1 MEFFSGFKW
10 AIPVAFSDAVSLC
23 RFEEG
28 DILYDTP
35 KAYDDEWGKASKH
48 IEYSM
53 QVRYPARVTGGAGA
67 SESGV
72 FTNNWK
78 SEVRVELYKHLEKV
92 GVGQI
97 ETTQGRLYTALW
109 KGDVSILNLDTEE
122 PLIPFAVQQVTRN
135 LTETSDTARGLST
148 KYPVFVMARDLSNP
162 ISREK
167 YSKILSK
174 MRKRLAG
181 EPQLQ
186 RPKSAGL
193 IDWVNIAPTVE
204 IAFFLT
210 NCVSAEELHDL
221 VKEAVYVPAKDA
233 KKDMFRIS
241 AHGIIF

>member
-10 AIPVAFSDAVSLC
+10 AVPVAFSDAVSLC

-28 DILYDTP
+28 DILYDTS
-35 KAYDDEWGKASKH
+35 KAYDDEWGTASKY
-48 IEYSM
+48 IDYSM

-67 SESGV
+67 NESGV

-78 SEVRVELYKHLEKV
+78 SEVKVELYKRLEKV

-109 KGDVSILNLDTEE
+109 KGDVAILKRDTEE
-122 PLIPFAVQQVTRN
+122 PPIPFTVQQVTRN
-135 LTETSDTARGLST
+135 LAETADTAKKFSS

-162 ISREK
+162 ISRDK
-167 YSKILSK
+167 YSKISTKLSK
-174 MRKRLAG
+174 HVAN
-181 EPQLQ
+181 EPQLL
-186 RPKSAGL
+186 RPKSVGL
-193 IDWVNIAPTVE
+193 NDWANIAPTID

-210 NCVSAEELHDL
+210 NCVSAEQLHNL

-233 KKDMFRIS
+233 TKDMFRIS
-241 AHGIIF
+241 AHGMIF

>member
-10 AIPVAFSDAVSLC
+10 AVPVAFSDAVSLC

-28 DILYDTP
+28 DILYDTT
-35 KAYDDEWGKASKH
+35 KAYDEWGKASKH

-53 QVRYPARVTGGAGA
+53 QVRYPTRVTGGAGA

-72 FTNNWK
+72 FTSNWK

-97 ETTQGRLYTALW
+97 ETTQGRVYTALW
-109 KGDVSILNLDTEE
+109 KGDAAILKLDTEE
-122 PLIPFAVQQVTRN
+122 PQIPFTVQQVTRS
-135 LTETSDTARGLST
+135 LTETSDTARSLST
-148 KYPVFVMARDLSNP
+148 KYPVFVMTRDLSNP

-167 YSKILSK
+167 YSKIRSK
-174 MRKRLAG
+174 LKRHLAG
-181 EPQLQ
+181 EPQLR
-186 RPKSAGL
+186 RPKQAGL
-193 IDWVNIAPTVE
+193 NDWANIAPTVE
-204 IAFFLT
+204 VAFF
-210 NCVSAEELHDL
+210 VASGGSVEELHDL

-233 KKDMFRIS
+233 KKEMFRIA

>member
-10 AIPVAFSDAVSLC
+10 AVPVAFSDAVALC

-35 KAYDDEWGKASKH
+35 KAYDEEWGKASKH

-53 QVRYPARVTGGAGA
+53 QVRYPDRVTGAALA
-67 SESGV
+67 SDSGL

-109 KGDVSILNLDTEE
+109 KGDITILKCDTDE
-122 PLIPFAVQQVTRN
+122 PQIPITVQQVTRN
-135 LTETSDTARGLST
+135 LTEASDTAKKLST
-148 KYPVFVMARDLSNP
+148 KFPIFVMARDLSNP
-162 ISREK
+162 ISRDKFFKIFSKLEK
-167 YSKILSK
+167 HLV
-174 MRKRLAG
+174 G
-181 EPQLQ
+181 EPQLL
-186 RPKSAGL
+186 RPKSAGFS
-193 IDWVNIAPTVE
+193 DWANIAPTIE
-204 IAFFLT
+204 IAFFIT
-210 NCVSAEELHDL
+210 SGISAEQLHDL

-233 KKDMFRIS
+233 TKDMFRLS
-241 AHGIIF
+241 AHGAIF